1 MAKRNVINAV
11 VLDTQ
16 NPNAQATAFLLIAQQ
31 VQIKIG
37 LIHAI
42 AITTAAIEIDVSI
55 AMTTNDGII
64 KGAMTREI
72 ETGTLTETT
81 TVEETIENKIFR
93 EETVPILK
101 IATEMVDETTGRIP
115 ANADE
120 TFTATDLLI
129 RTHATITS

>member
-1 MAKRNVINAV
+1 MLLLRWFW
-11 VLDTQ
+11 TQ
-16 NPNAQATAFLLIAQQ
+16 YPNAQATAFLLIAQQ

-37 LIHAI
+37 LIRAI
-42 AITTAAIEIDVSI
+42 AITTAAIEIDVII

-93 EETVPILK
+93 EQTVPVLK
-101 IATEMVDETTGRIP
+101 IATEMVDETTGLIP

-129 RTHATITS
+129 RTRATITS